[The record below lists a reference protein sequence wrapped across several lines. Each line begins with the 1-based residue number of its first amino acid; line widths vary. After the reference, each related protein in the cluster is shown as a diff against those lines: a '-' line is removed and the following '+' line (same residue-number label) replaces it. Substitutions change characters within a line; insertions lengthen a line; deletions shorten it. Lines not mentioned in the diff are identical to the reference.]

1 LKISTHKPEYYI
13 LVVVQKLVSI
23 LPRRLT
29 LLLGSFA
36 GVLLTLF
43 KPFKKTIYGNLRYC
57 EYWSDDQIDTIVPN
71 LYKMMGR
78 YICDFLRTGDTKI
91 PYRVH
96 NFEKFQNAV
105 DEKNGVIAIL
115 AHIGNWEI
123 LAQIYGKTVDELNV
137 IAKPMKNQYVDKWLA
152 GKREATGVTTIYTQ
166 QALRKMMDVLGKKK
180 GVVAILID
188 QHAGAHGTMVPFLGK
203 NANTVRTVAG
213 IVKKTNCAVVP
224 TYSIMQPDGSYDI
237 YIDRIQNPD
246 ITGLSDDQAI
256 EMLQMQH
263 NDIIS
268 QWIRTYPE
276 HYFGWFHK
284 RYRNIIRYE

>member
-1 LKISTHKPEYYI
+1 M
-13 LVVVQKLVSI
+13 
-23 LPRRLT
+23 
-29 LLLGSFA
+29 
-36 GVLLTLF
+36 
-43 KPFKKTIYGNLRYC
+43 
-57 EYWSDDQIDTIVPN
+57 
-71 LYKMMGR
+71 MMGR
-78 YICDFLRTGDTKI
+78 YISDFLRSGDTKI

-96 NFEKFQNAV
+96 NFEKLQNAV
-105 DEKNGVIAIL
+105 DEKNGIIAIL

-123 LAQIYGKTVDELNV
+123 LAQIYGKTVDKLNV

-152 GKREATGVTTIYTQ
+152 DKRSSTGVTTIYAQ
-166 QALRKMMDVLGKKK
+166 QALRKMMDVLGKQK

-203 NANTVRTVAG
+203 DANTVRTVAG
-213 IVKKTNCAVVP
+213 IVRKTNCAVVP

-246 ITGLSDDQAI
+246 TTGLSDDEAI
-256 EMLQMQH
+256 ALLQRQH

-268 QWIRTYPE
+268 QWIRNYPE

-284 RYRNIIRYE
+284 RYRNIIGYK

>member
-1 LKISTHKPEYYI
+1 MKLSTHKLEYYTLI
-13 LVVVQKLVSI
+13 VVQKLVGI
-23 LPRRLT
+23 LPRRIT

-36 GVLLTLF
+36 GILLTIF

-57 EYWSDDQIDTIVPN
+57 EYWSNDQIDTIVPK
-71 LYKMMGR
+71 LYMMMGR
-78 YICDFLRTGDTKI
+78 YISDFLRTGDTKI

-96 NFEKFQNAV
+96 NFEKIQNAI

-123 LAQIYGKTVDELNV
+123 LAQIYGKTIDKLNV
-137 IAKPMKNQYVDKWLA
+137 IAKPMNNQYVDKWLA
-152 GKREATGVTTIYTQ
+152 NKRSSTGVTTIYAQ
-166 QALRKMMDVLGKKK
+166 QALRKMMDVLGKQK

-203 NANTVRTVAG
+203 DANTVRTVAG
-213 IVKKTNCAVVP
+213 IVRKTNCAVVP

-246 ITGLSDDQAI
+246 TTGLSDDKAI
-256 EMLQMQH
+256 ALLQQQH

-268 QWIRTYPE
+268 QWIRNYPE

-284 RYRNIIRYE
+284 RYRNIIGYN